1 MKALIIGYYGS
12 DNIGDEVLLSQT
24 IRIMREIRPD
34 MEIRSLSY
42 CALKTQETHGIG
54 TVGRNKY
61 SSIVKAVLDS
71 DIVVGG
77 GGSIIQNV
85 TSNRSLVYYLA
96 LIRISTLLKKKVVLL
111 GNGFGPVKGGLYRH
125 MTRKVLSG
133 IDAFVAR
140 DGETLENLKS
150 LGVGAKV
157 ELASDLSY
165 YGYESSGGGRSR
177 RVAINVRPW
186 KNDSRIIGEMS
197 KFTKRLVE
205 NGYQVEFL
213 SMQKGKDEKLKE
225 KIEECSGI
233 EIPLIPNTVEGFL
246 GGSADYCAMV
256 GMRLHA
262 LIWAGLKDIPFVGIE
277 YDPKIESYVNSANQL
292 GVGGVE
298 AIDSERLWEAFSE
311 LMDNYG
317 EMKATLVENN
327 LKMKEKADVNHALLK
342 EVLEM
347 AESQTE

>member
-24 IRIMREIRPD
+24 IRIIHEIRPD
-34 MEIRSLSY
+34 AEIRSLSY
-42 CALKTQETHGIG
+42 CAAKTQETHGIG

-61 SSIVKAVLDS
+61 FSIVKAIFNS

-96 LIRISTLLKKKVVLL
+96 LIRFATLLKKKVVLL
-111 GNGFGPVKGGLYRH
+111 GNGFGPVKGGFYRRI
-125 MTRKVLSG
+125 TRNVLSG

-140 DGETLENLKS
+140 DEETLANLKTI
-150 LGVGAKV
+150 GIGAKL

-165 YGYESSGGGRSR
+165 YGYESSGDGRGR
-177 RVAINVRPW
+177 KVALNVRPW
-186 KNDSRIIGEMS
+186 KNNSLIIDEMS
-197 KFTKRLVE
+197 KFAKRLVE
-205 NGYQVEFL
+205 NGYEIEFL
-213 SMQKGKDEKLKE
+213 AMQKGKDEKLKE
-225 KIEECSGI
+225 KIEERAGI
-233 EIPLIPNTVEGFL
+233 EIPVIYNTVEGFL
-246 GGSADYCAMV
+246 GGSGNYCAMV

-277 YDPKIESYVNSANQL
+277 YDPKIESYINSANQL
-292 GVGGVE
+292 GIGGVE
-298 AIDSERLWEAFSE
+298 GIDSERLWEVFNE

-317 EMKATLVENN
+317 ERKSALVQNN
-327 LKMKEKADVNHALLK
+327 LKMKEKADVNYESLK
-342 EVLEM
+342 AVLRQPG
-347 AESQTE
+347 SQTE